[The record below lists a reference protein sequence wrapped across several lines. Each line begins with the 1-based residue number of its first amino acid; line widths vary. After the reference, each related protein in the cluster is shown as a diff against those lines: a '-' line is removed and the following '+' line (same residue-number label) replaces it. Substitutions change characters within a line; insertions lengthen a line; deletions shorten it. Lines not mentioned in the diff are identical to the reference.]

1 MFIVTQR
8 QKSPKRFY
16 NSWTNQGHSIRKSK
30 KKFFYGH
37 QKTDLLI
44 FLYFNTKT
52 EICEKKNYILTLRFL
67 LFSKQ
72 KFWFTL

>member
-1 MFIVTQR
+1 MDQPGPLNKKI
-8 QKSPKRFY
+8 
-16 NSWTNQGHSIRKSK
+16 K

-52 EICEKKNYILTLRFL
+52 EIWEKKIIFL
-67 LFSKQ
+67 L
-72 KFWFTL
+72 